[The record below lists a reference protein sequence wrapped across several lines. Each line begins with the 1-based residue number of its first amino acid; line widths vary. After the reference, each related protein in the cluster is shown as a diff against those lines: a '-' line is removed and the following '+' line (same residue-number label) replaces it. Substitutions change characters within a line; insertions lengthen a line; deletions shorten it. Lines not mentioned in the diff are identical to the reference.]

1 LHTFR
6 DRAPWWGGDLQ
17 TVRNFLM
24 PDVGKLLG
32 KSTQLIFATSDGS
45 SDQLMATLDEP
56 IVPENSPLIILIHGL
71 SGSEESSYVKASAA
85 FHLKRGRCVLRL
97 NLRGAG
103 PSWQTCKRH
112 YHGGHVID
120 IFDAL
125 SGLKDHITGEGV
137 FLIGYSLGGN
147 ILVNFLA
154 VHKNLPILGAV
165 SVSASIDPAGSA
177 NRLMAPRNA
186 LYQAWLLNHMKKE
199 SLERVSHLNEESQQ
213 VIKSARSIYDFDD
226 KFTAPQNGFKD
237 APDYYHQTNGA
248 RNVKNITIPLIMIH
262 ARNDP
267 WIPYAPY
274 EKLMECSPDNIKV
287 LLTNSGGHVGFHDRA
302 SRETWHDRIA
312 DEFISSICVL

>member
-1 LHTFR
+1 
-6 DRAPWWGGDLQ
+6 
-17 TVRNFLM
+17 
-24 PDVGKLLG
+24 
-32 KSTQLIFATSDGS
+32 
-45 SDQLMATLDEP
+45 
-56 IVPENSPLIILIHGL
+56 
-71 SGSEESSYVKASAA
+71 
-85 FHLKRGRCVLRL
+85 
-97 NLRGAG
+97 
-103 PSWQTCKRH
+103 
-112 YHGGHVID
+112 
-120 IFDAL
+120 
-125 SGLKDHITGEGV
+125 
-137 FLIGYSLGGN
+137 
-147 ILVNFLA
+147 
-154 VHKNLPILGAV
+154 
-165 SVSASIDPAGSA
+165 
-177 NRLMAPRNA
+177 
-186 LYQAWLLNHMKKE
+186 KE